1 MLSRSPVA
9 LQDLET
15 QLAKAKEDLTTAGLR
30 LRAMIRAFKENQLYV
45 TPLPTGETEQGKSGR
60 PLYTLHTQYIYITD
74 DNVYVI
80 CKEWLCR
87 LRVVSTLPV
96 DCLGEVMTLK
106 LKFLYLLDLYI
117 CKYL

>member
-45 TPLPTGETEQGKSGR
+45 TPLPTGETEQGKSGHSIIY
-60 PLYTLHTQYIYITD
+60 PVHLQYYNITD
-74 DNVYVI
+74 DNV
-80 CKEWLCR
+80 
-87 LRVVSTLPV
+87 
-96 DCLGEVMTLK
+96 
-106 LKFLYLLDLYI
+106 
-117 CKYL
+117 